1 VGNVRGGD
9 LPNLIASAASR
20 EGIFYQRHLARLE
33 TTLNNQPDLSAAM
46 ANVLRARTEA
56 VLSPRIK
63 GQLEGLGLVK
73 VQGESITP
81 RCDLYRKY
89 FGNLLLI

>member
-1 VGNVRGGD
+1 
-9 LPNLIASAASR
+9 
-20 EGIFYQRHLARLE
+20 
-33 TTLNNQPDLSAAM
+33 
-46 ANVLRARTEA
+46 
-56 VLSPRIK
+56 LSPRIK

-89 FGNLLLI
+89 FSNLLLI